1 MAVNSGCQLA
11 AVHRTPISKT
21 GSGGSAKNGTRE
33 GIKKKKTLIKLPTVA
48 LTWVTRWTGQC
59 FLLSDLKLEDFTGT
73 ERTGSSTP
81 RNSLALPLS
90 IKRKP
95 N

>member
-33 GIKKKKTLIKLPTVA
+33 GIKRKTLIKLSTVA
-48 LTWVTRWTGQC
+48 LTWVTRWTGQS

-73 ERTGSSTP
+73 ERTGSSMS

-90 IKRKP
+90 IESPIK
-95 N
+95 